1 MHIKKMLI
9 IIIVGVFISLSPLVN
24 AAEYKLD
31 IKGTHAF
38 IQFKIQHL
46 GYSWIIGRF
55 NEFDG
60 HLTYDNTDEEASQIS
75 IIINTSS
82 IDTNHQLRDK
92 HLRDD
97 QFLDVKKFP
106 EATFISKTY
115 KPISPK
121 RAILTGD
128 FTFRGITKSID
139 IEVHKMGEGKDP
151 WGGQR
156 VGFEGTTKIT
166 LKDYKIEKELSP
178 ASAEVELYFTLE
190 FIKQQ

>member
-1 MHIKKMLI
+1 MYIKKMLMI
-9 IIIVGVFISLSPLVN
+9 IILGIFISLTPLVS

-75 IIINTSS
+75 IIIDTSS
-82 IDTNHQLRDK
+82 IDSNHQLRDK

-115 KPISPK
+115 KPTSRK

-156 VGFEGTTKIT
+156 VGFEGTTKFT

-190 FIKQQ
+190 FIKQ